1 MIDIWTFQADH
12 FRHIV
17 RVMSR
22 LIAIVLLTM
31 PVVAWS
37 QPVPAAASDVPA
49 VLTVPE
55 GFGVSVFASGLT
67 GARLMAVS
75 PEGTLVV
82 ARRAEVVALPDAD
95 GDGVAEPR
103 VLFSNMTYAHSV
115 AFANGYLY
123 IATTPAVLRVRWS
136 NGAPVGQPEP
146 IIELPSDK
154 PSLHTSRTIRV
165 GRDGRLYVTMG
176 SSCNACVEPDQRR
189 TTMMVFDADGRN
201 GRTFATGLRNAV
213 GFDWDPRTGQLWAGD
228 PGIDGL
234 GDDAPSEEINLVE
247 EARNYGHPFYNSASK
262 PTDLPELKGSSRPAV
277 STATAPAFE
286 LPAHTTP
293 MGVAFYTG
301 TRFPK
306 AYRSSLY
313 VALHGSTTR
322 STKAGYKVVR
332 LVMENGRPVRSEDFV
347 TGFLNGEAVSGR
359 PVGLVTGADGA
370 LYVSDDNR
378 GFVYRV
384 FARPRP
390 PGAAARELVTHAVP
404 PLTGPTLQLQI
415 VEVAYEPGGWSPSHH
430 HPCPVVGY
438 VLDGAVRM
446 QLAGQPE
453 RVYKAGQTFTELPTD
468 VHVVSSNASETAPA
482 RFLAYFACD
491 TPGPRS
497 VPTPHPGAAHVGLG
511 AWGLGLGKT
520 AEGDS
525 PR

>member
-1 MIDIWTFQADH
+1 
-12 FRHIV
+12 
-17 RVMSR
+17 MSR
-22 LIAIVLLTM
+22 ILRSHQLFRGAAGAALLAAAAT
-31 PVVAWS
+31 AWS
-37 QPVPAAASDVPA
+37 QPAPPAAPSTPA
-49 VLTVPE
+49 TLTVPE
-55 GFGVSVFASGLT
+55 GFGVSVFATGLT

-82 ARRAEVVALPDAD
+82 ARRAEVVALPDTN

-123 IATTPAVLRVRWS
+123 IATTPAVLRVRWV
-136 NGAPVGQPEP
+136 NGAPTGEP
-146 IIELPSDK
+146 QAIVELPSDK
-154 PSLHTSRTIRV
+154 PSIHTSRSLHI
-165 GRDGRLYVTMG
+165 GPDGRLYATMG
-176 SSCNACVEPDQRR
+176 SSCNACVEPDARR

-201 GRTFATGLRNAV
+201 GRPFATGLRNAV
-213 GFDWDPRTGQLWAGD
+213 GFDWDPRTGRLWAGD

-234 GDDAPSEEINLVE
+234 GDDVPSDEINLVE
-247 EARNYGHPFYNSASK
+247 EARNYGHPFFNSASQ
-262 PTDLPELKGSSRPAV
+262 PTTLPELKDASPPARAEV
-277 STATAPAFE
+277 TPPAFE

-301 TRFPK
+301 TRFPEP
-306 AYRSSLY
+306 YRLSLY

-322 STKAGYKVVR
+322 STKTGYKVVR

-347 TGFLNGEAVSGR
+347 TGFLNGDVVTGR

-384 FARPRP
+384 FARQRP
-390 PGAAARELVTHAVP
+390 AGAAARELVTHTAP
-404 PLTGPTLQLQI
+404 PLTGPALQLQI
-415 VEVAYEPGGWSPSHH
+415 VEVTYEPGGWSPSHH

-438 VLDGAVRM
+438 VLEGAVRM

-453 RVYKAGQTFTELPTD
+453 RVYKAGETFTELPTD
-468 VHVVSSNASETAPA
+468 VHVVSSNASDTAPA

-491 TPGPRS
+491 GPGPRS
-497 VPTPHPGAAHVGLG
+497 IP
-511 AWGLGLGKT
+511 K
-520 AEGDS
+520 GDI
-525 PR
+525 RR